1 MNTKKLFGIFLLLT
15 LSLLRAAAYDCEVDG
30 LKYNIHT
37 YQGKECALLA
47 TPDET
52 GTTFPERYFNPDLGD
67 VPENRPVISEGRKS
81 YGVKELILP
90 RAITYEGK
98 TYDVK
103 GLDYGAIMYEND
115 LERIIVPADA
125 ILEVKSYNFLDCP
138 KLQEI
143 VNINSISSIWDGC
156 FINTPLLRGNYNM
169 PHEFDSEYNIFC
181 RLGTYCFRNCGLDDI
196 SLYSIGELG
205 DGNFNNMPNLKKLIF
220 AQEPIRTVGNDVL
233 CDCPLLE
240 EIDFRNDDYM
250 GPWEIGASFK
260 NNASLKRVFF
270 EESMECEHFPLTL
283 YGDAFHGCPALEEV
297 HIERGRIVIDQ
308 PPFAGGEI
316 SPHATLFTMPGRHGW
331 TRTDPAWSYLHRIVE
346 VPYNMTGRTAPDP
359 CVTDIGTDYLTVE
372 WEPVAEADGYYY
384 TIMENKGSF
393 IMGPTESDFSD
404 RSLPET
410 WTANNPAWTDDTE
423 KCSSSAPSF
432 LLEKSGDYIDITAY
446 QSFSGDNVYN
456 QISSVNF
463 KARPDG
469 KYADLHVYAING
481 DRKDLIRVYYL
492 SNAFTDHETQEIS
505 IDCVSEEDLPFEAEY
520 FRLELQAP
528 EGVTATIDDVYCTYS
543 SMLMTVSGTDHF
555 TPVGNVTSHTFRNLK
570 SAHRYYILI
579 TYLKEDS
586 QQYKVACAPM
596 VRTLSAP
603 AAIEETEADNGAE
616 SALTEDGTVYDL
628 FGRAVLQNV
637 TRAEAA
643 ARLSPGIYIHNGS
656 KFIVK

>member
-1 MNTKKLFGIFLLLT
+1 MNTKKVFSAFLLLAI
-15 LSLLRAAAYDCEVDG
+15 SLLQTAAYDCEVDG
-30 LKYNIHT
+30 LKYNIRT
-37 YQGKECALLA
+37 LYGEEFAMVA
-47 TPDET
+47 TPDEDNT
-52 GTTFPERYFNPDLGD
+52 VFPEGGFSSSMTNL
-67 VPENRPVISEGRKS
+67 PENWPSFKEGRQG
-81 YGVKELILP
+81 YGLTEITLP
-90 RAITYEGK
+90 RSITYEGK
-98 TYDVK
+98 TYEVRGFDN
-103 GLDYGAIMYEND
+103 GAIMKEPA
-115 LERIIVPADA
+115 LERIILPAEGSIWFYD
-125 ILEVKSYNFLDCP
+125 YNVLDCP
-138 KLQEI
+138 NLREI
-143 VNINSISSIWDGC
+143 VNSKNIGPISNGC
-156 FINTPLLRGNYNM
+156 FVNVPELRCETGPDNEEAAFLLNEGVGYY
-169 PHEFDSEYNIFC
+169 S
-181 RLGTYCFRNCGLDDI
+181 FRNCGI
-196 SLYSIGELG
+196 SKIALNVGSIP
-205 DGNFNNMPNLKKLIF
+205 DGCFSNMPNLKSFDIS
-220 AQEPIRTVGNDVL
+220 RTAIYQVGNDVL

-579 TYLKEDS
+579 TYLKEDG

-643 ARLSPGIYIHNGS
+643 ARLSPGIYIHNGT